1 MKSQT
6 HAVIWL
12 LLAALP
18 LAAEG
23 GTAAW
28 LRYAP
33 LRTPAVLGAYAQL
46 PGTVVALGSSPA
58 LASAQAELKR
68 GVRGMLGRTIAS
80 ASTLPDA
87 STYVLGTLPD
97 LQCDLGPLSPPA
109 RLEPDGYWLTTR
121 VRRGHR
127 LMIVTALN
135 DRGVL
140 YGVFALLR
148 RMALA
153 RSFANLDSVRNPAAP
168 IRWVNQW
175 DNLDGTIE
183 RGYGG
188 RSIFFAAGHVRADLG
203 RVRDYARLLASL
215 GIDGCTVNNV
225 NADPRILSDA
235 FMPELERLAAAMR
248 PWGVRLSIAVPFNS
262 PVSVGGLPT
271 FDPENPVVAAW
282 WRNKVAALYRAIPD
296 LAGFLVK
303 ADSEGQLGPSTYGRT
318 HAQAADVIARA
329 LAPHG
334 GILVYRA
341 FVYNHHLDYNDLKAD
356 RARAA
361 YDQFHPLDGRF
372 DANVVVQIKYG
383 PIDFQVREPV
393 SPLIAGLRHTNQ
405 ALELE
410 ITQEYTGQQRDL
422 CFLVPL
428 WKQVLDFDM
437 QLGPGPASAAHP
449 AAASPG
455 GATPVRE
462 IVIGH
467 VFHRALGG
475 MVGVANVG
483 LDANWVGADLAQA
496 NLYGFGRLAWNPRL
510 AARQIVD
517 EWTRQTFGN
526 DARVVQTI
534 AQLQLASWKVYEQ
547 YTGGPLGL
555 QTLTNILGPH
565 FGPGPQSADHNGWG
579 QWIRAGRNG
588 IGMDRTVATGTG
600 FIGQYPAAVARMYTS
615 LATCPDNLLLFM
627 HHAPY
632 TYVLHSGKTVVQTVY
647 DAHYDGAAMAQEFP
661 RWWRSLAGRVDAPR
675 YQAVLRRLDEQA
687 GHAIVWR
694 DFINDW
700 MLHTS
705 GIPDARGRVGRHPD
719 RVEAEAMRLQ
729 GYRVVSL
736 APAEA
741 ASGGKAVTC
750 PRARCRASFVFQ
762 GPPGRYDLAVQYF
775 DQNNGVARFQV
786 SVNGREVAQWAAD
799 EHRPSQA
806 LDADTS
812 VRHTLRH
819 LPLEPGD
826 VIEIEGRPDGGD
838 PAALDYVTVRRVD
851 SGR

>member
-1 MKSQT
+1 MKPRTS
-6 HAVIWL
+6 AMLCL

-18 LAAEG
+18 LAADDG
-23 GTAAW
+23 SAAW

-33 LRTPAVLGAYAQL
+33 LSSPAVRQAYAQL
-46 PGTVVALGSSPA
+46 PDAVVVLGSSPV
-58 LASAQAELKR
+58 LAAAQAELAR
-68 GVRGMLGRTIAS
+68 GVRGMLGRRLT
-80 ASTLPDA
+80 TGLPA
-87 STYVLGTLPD
+87 AAPTAPGTGLFVLGTLPD
-97 LQCDLGPLSPPA
+97 LQRAWGPLVPPA
-109 RLEPDGYWLTTR
+109 SLAPDGYWLTTR
-121 VRRGHR
+121 LRRGR
-127 LMIVTALN
+127 PLVIVTAEN

-153 RSFANLDSVRNPAAP
+153 RSFATLDAVSNPAAP

-203 RVRDYARLLASL
+203 RAREYARLLASL
-215 GIDGCTVNNV
+215 GIDACTVNNV
-225 NADPRILSDA
+225 NADPRILSPA
-235 FMPELERLAAAMR
+235 LRPELARLAAAMR
-248 PWGVRLSIAVPFNS
+248 PWGVRLSLAVPFNS
-262 PVSVGGLPT
+262 PVTVGGLST
-271 FDPENPVVAAW
+271 FDPGTPAVAAW
-282 WRNKVAALYRAIPD
+282 WRAQADDLYRAIPD

-318 HAQAADVIARA
+318 HAQAANVIARA
-329 LAPHG
+329 LAPHD

-341 FVYNHHLDYNDLKAD
+341 FVYNHHLDYNDRKAD

-372 DANVVVQIKYG
+372 DANAVVQIKYG

-405 ALELE
+405 ALELQ

-428 WKQVLDFDM
+428 WKKVLDFD
-437 QLGPGPASAAHP
+437 LHAPPPA
-449 AAASPG
+449 
-455 GATPVRE
+455 GADARPTPVRD
-462 IVIGH
+462 IVTGH
-467 VFHRALGG
+467 VFRRPLGG

-510 AARQIVD
+510 TARRIVD
-517 EWTRQTFGN
+517 EWTRQTFGD

-534 AQLQLASWKVYEQ
+534 AQLQLASWKAYEQ

-579 QWIRAGRNG
+579 QWIRADHDG

-600 FIGQYPAAVARMYTS
+600 FLGQYPAAVAQRYTS
-615 LATCPDNLLLFM
+615 LATCPDHLLLFM
-627 HHAPY
+627 HHEPY
-632 TYVLHSGKTVVQTVY
+632 TYVLHSGTTVVQTVY
-647 DAHYDGAAMAQEFP
+647 DAHYAGAAMAQQFP

-700 MLHTS
+700 MLRTS

-719 RVEAEAMRLQ
+719 RVEAEAMQRD

-750 PRARCRASFVFQ
+750 PRARCRASFRFH
-762 GPPGRYDLAVQYF
+762 GPLGRYQLAVQYF
-775 DQNNGVARFQV
+775 DPDNGAARFDV
-786 SVNGREVAQWAAD
+786 SVNGREVAQWTAD

-812 VRHTLRH
+812 VRRTLPPVA
-819 LPLEPGD
+819 LKPGTE
-826 VIEIEGRPDGGD
+826 ITIEGRPDGGD